1 MTIQHIS
8 RTEIEQL
15 QVLSPF
21 ELKAELGK
29 LAGEHERRTAFQM
42 LNAGRGNPNF
52 TAPTPREAFFTLGGF
67 AVQECR
73 ANHEWDPELVGVPQK
88 DGIAARFR
96 TWLRDH
102 AEEPGAELLVRVL
115 DLGVDEFGFE
125 PDSFVWE
132 LADSII
138 GSHYPEPDRM
148 LHHAE
153 QVVHRY
159 LLQELCGG
167 DPAAGRFELFAVE
180 GGTAAMCY
188 IFNSLQLNRLLR
200 KRDRIAIMVP
210 VFSPYLEIPE
220 LAEYDLDVV
229 HLEATVTTQ
238 DGVHLWQFPDSEIDK
253 LRDPSIKALFCV
265 NPTNPPSVR
274 LAESTLQRI
283 ADVVHSD
290 NPDLTIITDDVY
302 GTFIDGFRSLLAVLP
317 RNTIGVY
324 SYSKYFGATGWRLG
338 VVAVHEDN
346 VFDQRLAQLPQ
357 GDKDDLARRYGSLT
371 LEPDAIRFIDRMVAD
386 SRSVALNHT
395 AGLSLPQQCMML
407 LFSAYCLLDDEDR
420 FKHEVQALIA
430 RRLDRLATGAQI
442 TLPPDPNRVGYY
454 IELDLLSYARRT
466 YGEGFANFLQA
477 NYEPTD
483 ILFRLAEQTGIVL
496 LNGGGFEAPEWS
508 VRISLANLRDY
519 QYEQIGKSLRAVGLQ
534 YVQEWQSTNGG
545 T

>member
-52 TAPTPREAFFTLGGF
+52 TAPTPREAFFTLGRF

-96 TWLRDH
+96 SWLSDH

-148 LHHAE
+148 LHHTE

-220 LAEYDLDVV
+220 LDEYDLDIV

-274 LAESTLQRI
+274 LAGSTLQRI

-346 VFDQRLAQLPQ
+346 VFDQRLAKLPQ
-357 GDKDDLARRYGSLT
+357 SDKDALARRYGSLT

-407 LFSAYCLLDDEDR
+407 LFSAYCLLDTDDR
-420 FKHEVQALIA
+420 FKHEVQGLIA
-430 RRLDRLATGAQI
+430 RRLDRLASGAQI

-466 YGEGFANFLQA
+466 YGEGFASFLQA

-508 VRISLANLRDY
+508 VRVSLANLRDY

-534 YVQEWQSTNGG
+534 YVQEWQSTGGG